1 MVLTGAR
8 RIIRT
13 GATFAQRRMLVTL
26 EIPSKDRSY
35 PWFLEWM
42 ALHAPQHPPS
52 SALPPVAAT
61 GQGRIAGLRAM
72 LSGKAPLSL
81 RSHELAVETAFKQ
94 HENGSSEAVF
104 NLVPG
109 PGTHYFRYKNAW
121 FQVSRPLTSYILPLW
136 LWTLQTHLC
145 NSPNNSSSVGL
156 CHCESCRD
164 GSRPTS

>member
-1 MVLTGAR
+1 
-8 RIIRT
+8 
-13 GATFAQRRMLVTL
+13 MLVTL

-42 ALHAPQHPPS
+42 ALHAPQHGSAPHSSHPSASSTSSGGDTSMQVPP
-52 SALPPVAAT
+52 PR
-61 GQGRIAGLRAM
+61 GIAGLRAM

-109 PGTHYFRYKNAW
+109 PGTHYFRYRNAW
-121 FQVSRPLTSYILPLW
+121 FQVSGQVKSRPLSPFNLHLSAFLPPSISA
-136 LWTLQTHLC
+136 LQFDIRFEVPHLPAAGC
-145 NSPNNSSSVGL
+145 VL
-156 CHCESCRD
+156 TFR
-164 GSRPTS
+164 